1 MNNKHYWL
9 MSTAQKVAEV
19 LVTVGFGAAVIAAWL
34 TGKGR
39 RVVPVPVPAKRTGQ
53 PIRR

>member
-1 MNNKHYWL
+1 MENKSYRFYNA
-9 MSTAQKVAEV
+9 MQKVVEV
-19 LVTVGFGAAVIAAWL
+19 LVTVGIGAAVIAAWL

-39 RVVPVPVPAKRTGQ
+39 RVVPVPVPARRTGQ